1 MELPW
6 ILFLGYC
13 ALVSIRHVTIF
24 ALVAAPIVAVELSEW
39 WGNAAARQSR
49 ASLFGILDDMARQLT
64 AKLLG
69 TSLFIPLVIAG
80 LALAPGLHWPTA
92 FPEGGGIPIK
102 MIDAHLDLLADSRV
116 FTTDQ
121 IADYL
126 IFRNYPRQRVFFDS
140 RHNYYGEK
148 MGAAY
153 LSVINGGHQWRSVMD
168 EFHFNVVLVATD
180 ALLAALLGLRGLAS
194 DSGRRQ
200 LYPVRAREEG
210 VSVSA
215 PARHLLQPRRLPK
228 LLSIVIPIYNEE
240 EALPFLRK
248 RLTTFVDGLASRTEI
263 LLVNDG
269 SSDESV
275 GLLVEWANADSRV
288 RVFNLAR
295 NFGQQAAVTAGLDQ
309 SAGDAVAVMDA
320 DLQDPPEVVSAM
332 LDEYCKG
339 YDVVYGRRISRAGE
353 SAFKRI
359 SAWIFYRAMRGLVHQ
374 ELPADAGDFRLVSR
388 PCLDAVLSMRETHR
402 FLRGMIAWVGF
413 PVTSVSYAR
422 DIRAAGHPRKSAASG
437 LDRRRFVLPNS
448 PARQLLARIPD
459 RSDRHDR
466 GCKRG
471 ICWIRWSIRT

>member
-1 MELPW
+1 
-6 ILFLGYC
+6 
-13 ALVSIRHVTIF
+13 
-24 ALVAAPIVAVELSEW
+24 
-39 WGNAAARQSR
+39 
-49 ASLFGILDDMARQLT
+49 
-64 AKLLG
+64 
-69 TSLFIPLVIAG
+69 
-80 LALAPGLHWPTA
+80 
-92 FPEGGGIPIK
+92 
-102 MIDAHLDLLADSRV
+102 
-116 FTTDQ
+116 
-121 IADYL
+121 
-126 IFRNYPRQRVFFDS
+126 
-140 RHNYYGEK
+140 
-148 MGAAY
+148 
-153 LSVINGGHQWRSVMD
+153 
-168 EFHFNVVLVATD
+168 
-180 ALLAALLGLRGLAS
+180 
-194 DSGRRQ
+194 
-200 LYPVRAREEG
+200 
-210 VSVSA
+210 VSA

-422 DIRAAGHPRKSAASG
+422 DIRAAGQTKYPLRKMLHLAWTAAVSFSPIPLRVSFWLGFLIAATGMIEAASAVFRSMLG
-437 LDRRRFVLPNS
+437 RYVPEWSSVIAVTCLVGGSILISIGMLGEYVGRIFEAIKGRPLYLIASRVTREEKVTTAPIYEKDPVQQQLAVLSGAIEKAIVRDR
-448 PARQLLARIPD
+448 
-459 RSDRHDR
+459 
-466 GCKRG
+466 
-471 ICWIRWSIRT
+471 